1 MTWWSLFKHIENEN
15 DKICKIDYQFDQI
28 QVQIDKS
35 NEFLQLKSE
44 SEHNEFISK
53 YSRKS
58 PINELQVYNQEY
70 DLSKE
75 LEFDDFK
82 RPEFRNR
89 M

>member
-1 MTWWSLFKHIENEN
+1 LTFNLIQFIESEN
-15 DKICKIDYQFDQI
+15 DKIFRIDYQFEQI
-28 QVQIDKS
+28 QAQIDKA
-35 NEFLQLKSE
+35 NEFLHLKNE
-44 SEHNEFISK
+44 SEHNDFILK

-82 RPEFRNR
+82 QPEFRNR